1 MTHLPIP
8 ILRCL
13 ALAVAILPISL
24 TTTRSASAEATL
36 IVEAD
41 SGKVLHA
48 EHATFPWYPAS
59 TTKLMTMYLTLKAVK
74 DKRLTLDSLLT
85 VSSNA
90 VAQAPSKMGFKA
102 GTTVTVDNALKMLMV
117 KSANDM
123 AVVLAEGV
131 SGSIEKFADD
141 MNAASRRLGMT
152 QSSWVNPNGLPADE
166 QITSARDMAMLARAI
181 LKELPEYE
189 SFWHIPSIKFGKR
202 IMRNTNGLI
211 GRYPDADGMKT
222 GFICA
227 SGFNVVAS
235 ATRNGRKLIVVVF
248 GSRSGMVR
256 SEKAA
261 QLFEKG
267 FASGGLSWLM
277 PSLGTVDALQPVAA
291 APPNLRDEMCGKN
304 RKRPAAEDEDDDDTV
319 QASSDVDQSSAF
331 AMTAN
336 SLRERKVSG
345 PILGP
350 LQASVPVNVYIGPAR
365 GDAVATQIAVNK
377 RRKGGAATESAE
389 VKPDEKPKTAN
400 ASAGFNLTPNLRLPG
415 SRFTP
420 AAAES
425 KPAPAPSGAAAP
437 RAEAGR
443 EEEAPREKARGEKD
457 RRDQER
463 RGEIHQAMSPET
475 GSAAARPRGPLPPIP
490 LNLITGFLGAGKT
503 TLLNRLLR
511 DPALAQAAV
520 IINEF
525 GEIGLDHLLVEHV
538 EDGVMLLATGCLCC
552 TVRGDLVNTLE
563 KLLRGLDN
571 GRMWFN
577 RVIIETTGLA
587 DPAPVLHTIMVHPY
601 MQLRFRLDGVATLVD
616 AVNGAATLDAHIE
629 ARKQAAVADRIV
641 LTKTDLVDTPQRRDA
656 LAALRARLAALN
668 PAAPVIEVDGRR
680 ASRDWSIAG
689 STMPS
694 ARSPT

>member
-1 MTHLPIP
+1 MPHLPFP
-8 ILRCL
+8 PFRAV
-13 ALAVAILPISL
+13 ALGVAILASSL
-24 TTTRSASAEATL
+24 IGTHAAHAEATL

-48 EHATFPWYPAS
+48 ENATFPWYPAS

-74 DKRLTLDSLLT
+74 DRRLTIDSLLT

-90 VAQAPSKMGFKA
+90 VAQAPSKMGFRA

-189 SFWHIPSIKFGKR
+189 SYWHIPSIRFGKR
-202 IMRNTNGLI
+202 IMRNTNSLI

-277 PSLGTVDALQPVAA
+277 PTLGTVDALQPIAA
-291 APPNLRDEMCGKN
+291 APPNLRDEMCGRN
-304 RKRPAAEDEDDDDTV
+304 RKRPAAEEEDDDDPV
-319 QASSDVDQSSAF
+319 QANSDVDQSSAF

-336 SLRERKVSG
+336 NLRERKVHG

-350 LQASVPVNVYIGPAR
+350 LQASIPVNVYIGPAR
-365 GDAVATQIAVNK
+365 GDAVTTQLAATK
-377 RRKGGAATESAE
+377 RRKGGAATETAAAT
-389 VKPDEKPKTAN
+389 PGEKPKTVN
-400 ASAGFNLTPNLRLPG
+400 ASAGFNLSPG
-415 SRFTP
+415 IRPPGNTFAP

-425 KPAPAPSGAAAP
+425 KPASSPSGAA
-437 RAEAGR
+437 
-443 EEEAPREKARGEKD
+443 
-457 RRDQER
+457 
-463 RGEIHQAMSPET
+463 SP
-475 GSAAARPRGPLPPIP
+475 AKPKPAARKKP
-490 LNLITGFLGAGKT
+490 
-503 TLLNRLLR
+503 
-511 DPALAQAAV
+511 DPKNIA
-520 IINEF
+520 
-525 GEIGLDHLLVEHV
+525 
-538 EDGVMLLATGCLCC
+538 
-552 TVRGDLVNTLE
+552 
-563 KLLRGLDN
+563 
-571 GRMWFN
+571 
-577 RVIIETTGLA
+577 ETKNA
-587 DPAPVLHTIMVHPY
+587 D
-601 MQLRFRLDGVATLVD
+601 
-616 AVNGAATLDAHIE
+616 
-629 ARKQAAVADRIV
+629 
-641 LTKTDLVDTPQRRDA
+641 TKTGTA
-656 LAALRARLAALN
+656 K
-668 PAAPVIEVDGRR
+668 
-680 ASRDWSIAG
+680 
-689 STMPS
+689 
-694 ARSPT
+694 PTKQ

>member
-1 MTHLPIP
+1 LPFP
-8 ILRCL
+8 ILRSV
-13 ALAVAILPISL
+13 ALGAAIL
-24 TTTRSASAEATL
+24 TTGLIGARSASAEATL

-48 EHATFPWYPAS
+48 EHATYPWYPAS

-74 DKRLTLDSLLT
+74 DKRLNLDSLLT

-90 VAQAPSKMGFKA
+90 VAQAPSKMGFGA

-181 LKELPEYE
+181 LRELPEYE
-189 SFWHIPSIKFGKR
+189 SYWHIPSIKFGKR

-267 FASGGLSWLM
+267 FSSGGLSWLM
-277 PSLGTVDALQPVAA
+277 PSLGTVDALQPIAA

-304 RKRPAAEDEDDDDTV
+304 RKRPAAEDEDDDETV
-319 QASSDVDQSSAF
+319 QANSDTDQSSAF
-331 AMTAN
+331 AVTAN
-336 SLRERKVSG
+336 SLRERKVTG

-365 GDAVATQIAVNK
+365 GDAVATQIASTK
-377 RRKGGAATESAE
+377 RRKGGAATETAE
-389 VKPDEKPKTAN
+389 TKPDGKPKTVN
-400 ASAGFNLTPNLRLPG
+400 ASAGFNLSPG
-415 SRFTP
+415 VRPPGNTFTP

-425 KPAPAPSGAAAP
+425 KPASAPSSIVAAEKPKQAAKKKPKPDAKKTAETKSGAA
-437 RAEAGR
+437 
-443 EEEAPREKARGEKD
+443 K
-457 RRDQER
+457 
-463 RGEIHQAMSPET
+463 ST
-475 GSAAARPRGPLPPIP
+475 
-490 LNLITGFLGAGKT
+490 
-503 TLLNRLLR
+503 
-511 DPALAQAAV
+511 
-520 IINEF
+520 
-525 GEIGLDHLLVEHV
+525 
-538 EDGVMLLATGCLCC
+538 
-552 TVRGDLVNTLE
+552 
-563 KLLRGLDN
+563 
-571 GRMWFN
+571 
-577 RVIIETTGLA
+577 
-587 DPAPVLHTIMVHPY
+587 
-601 MQLRFRLDGVATLVD
+601 
-616 AVNGAATLDAHIE
+616 
-629 ARKQAAVADRIV
+629 KQ
-641 LTKTDLVDTPQRRDA
+641 
-656 LAALRARLAALN
+656 
-668 PAAPVIEVDGRR
+668 
-680 ASRDWSIAG
+680 
-689 STMPS
+689 
-694 ARSPT
+694 